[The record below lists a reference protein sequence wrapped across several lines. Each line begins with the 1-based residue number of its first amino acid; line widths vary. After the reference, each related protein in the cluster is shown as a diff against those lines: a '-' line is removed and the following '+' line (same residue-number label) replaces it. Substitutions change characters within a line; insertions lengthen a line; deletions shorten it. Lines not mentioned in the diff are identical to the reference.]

1 MTTSTPFSSS
11 ATPILLLKTKSSP
24 ADGYEEFFSTHNY
37 NPAFIPVLE
46 HHFHEPNLQSVRQL
60 FESGALNPGS
70 ERKYGGLIFTSQ
82 RAVEGFANMLKSLDN
97 SITTPASH
105 SLPLY
110 TVGPATSR
118 SLTTLRD
125 AHLPHA
131 TIYGA
136 ECGTGEVLAHFI
148 LQHYPTF
155 TSSDSNSNHP
165 TATEPTTPSNGL
177 KPLLFLVGEQR
188 RDIIPKTLMGAPPD
202 RRIHVDE
209 LIVYETGVMASF
221 EREFSTAVTAA
232 REYLGADR
240 EDAGGRAVWVVV
252 FSPTGCDAMVRVLDL
267 AGNGNGNGDR
277 VKDKRER
284 IFVATIGP
292 TTRDHLREKF
302 GVEADVCAE
311 KPSPEGVGEGIQRF
325 MMR

>member
-1 MTTSTPFSSS
+1 
-11 ATPILLLKTKSSP
+11 
-24 ADGYEEFFSTHNY
+24 
-37 NPAFIPVLE
+37 
-46 HHFHEPNLQSVRQL
+46 
-60 FESGALNPGS
+60 
-70 ERKYGGLIFTSQ
+70 
-82 RAVEGFANMLKSLDN
+82 
-97 SITTPASH
+97 
-105 SLPLY
+105 
-110 TVGPATSR
+110 
-118 SLTTLRD
+118 
-125 AHLPHA
+125 
-131 TIYGA
+131 
-136 ECGTGEVLAHFI
+136 
-148 LQHYPTF
+148 
-155 TSSDSNSNHP
+155 
-165 TATEPTTPSNGL
+165 
-177 KPLLFLVGEQR
+177 
-188 RDIIPKTLMGAPPD
+188 MGAPPD

-267 AGNGNGNGDR
+267 AGNGNGNR

-311 KPSPEGVGEGIQRF
+311 KPSPEGVGEGIQRL
-325 MMR
+325 MMRERDLEV